1 MKVLLDEDVPVP
13 LVELVRH
20 VLREHHVDHVYSV
33 GWGKKTDINLYR
45 DARAR
50 GYEVV
55 VTNNL
60 RQINDPVECDAIK
73 KSGRHVVFYTLESGL
88 QGLALASGAICA
100 AIRPVI
106 TNLEGRSE
114 QHLVWITGLAASKR
128 RYTIKNP
135 ATDAVSAYWR

>member
-33 GWGKKTDINLYR
+33 GWVKTDVNLCR

-60 RQINDPVECDAIK
+60 RQLNDPVECDAIK

-106 TNLEGRSE
+106 TNLEGRSQ